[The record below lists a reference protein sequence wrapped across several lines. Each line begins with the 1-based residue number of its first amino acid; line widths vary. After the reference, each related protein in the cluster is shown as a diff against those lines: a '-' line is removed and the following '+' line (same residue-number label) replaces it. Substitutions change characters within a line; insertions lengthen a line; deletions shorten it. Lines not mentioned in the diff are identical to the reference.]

1 MLRLFDYTITLGE
14 RLGVFMANTVTESA
28 VTQSMIQTTCD
39 WTRSM
44 NEKQWTLKLTLQFA
58 TLPTSLEIIMLNL
71 RIQNCI
77 ENGHIREY
85 YKIIQRY
92 VGTRS
97 FLIPAAT
104 FSQEMILDKSLNSW
118 SRIMSI

>member
-44 NEKQWTLKLTLQFA
+44 NKKQWTLKLTLQFA
-58 TLPTSLEIIMLNL
+58 MLPTSLEIIMLNL

-85 YKIIQRY
+85 YNIIQRY